1 MSLPI
6 LYHTDGCH
14 LCDQAMALLTQCQV
28 DYQLI
33 DIVFDQ
39 RLVDLFGIRI
49 PVLENQQGQH
59 LDWPFDSL
67 KIKQFLSPNFLSPNK
82 SE

>member
-14 LCDQAMALLTQCQV
+14 LCEQAMALLTQCQV
-28 DYQLI
+28 DYQLV

-39 RLVDLFGIRI
+39 KLVDAFGIRI
-49 PVLENQQGQH
+49 PVLKNEQGQH
-59 LDWPFDSL
+59 LDRPFDQQQ
-67 KIKQFLSPNFLSPNK
+67 IQQFLSSNLLS
-82 SE
+82 

>member
-14 LCDQAMALLTQCQV
+14 LCEQAMALLTQCQV
-28 DYQLI
+28 DYQLV

-39 RLVDLFGIRI
+39 KLVDAFGIRI
-49 PVLENQQGQH
+49 PVLENEQGQH
-59 LDWPFDSL
+59 LDWPFDQQQ
-67 KIKQFLSPNFLSPNK
+67 IQQFLSSNLLS
-82 SE
+82 

>member
-14 LCDQAMALLTQCQV
+14 LCDQAMVLLTQCQV
-28 DYQLI
+28 EYQLI
-33 DIVFDQ
+33 DIVFEQ

-49 PVLENQQGQH
+49 PVLENEQGRH
-59 LDWPFDSL
+59 LDWPFDQQN
-67 KIKQFLSPNFLSPNK
+67 IQQFLSSNLLS
-82 SE
+82 

>member
-14 LCDQAMALLTQCQV
+14 LCEQAMALLTQCQV
-28 DYQLI
+28 DYQLV

-39 RLVDLFGIRI
+39 KLVDAFGIRI
-49 PVLENQQGQH
+49 PVLKNEQGQH
-59 LDWPFDSL
+59 LDWPFDQQQ
-67 KIKQFLSPNFLSPNK
+67 IQQFLSSNLLS
-82 SE
+82 